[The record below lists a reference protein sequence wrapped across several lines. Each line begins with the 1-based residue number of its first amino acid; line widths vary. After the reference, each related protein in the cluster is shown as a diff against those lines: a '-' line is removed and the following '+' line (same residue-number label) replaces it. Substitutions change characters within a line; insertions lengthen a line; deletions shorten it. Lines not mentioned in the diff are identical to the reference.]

1 MNVLQMNRFK
11 CSTYVKASALA
22 VFSLLQPLTT
32 QAQTTL
38 SLDSCRAMALRN
50 NKQIGI
56 AREKQ
61 IVAENV
67 RKAARTQYLPRVT
80 AMGSYLHTSKEMSI
94 LSDDQKGALSNIGT
108 NIGEGFGQMKDA
120 LVAKLP
126 ELIKDKIISLEQ
138 AQFIQKLMPG
148 LEQGM
153 ASVAQGFNEA
163 GQSIVDAFRTDTR
176 NVYAVSV
183 MATMPV
189 YTGGRIVAANRMAD
203 ISEQLAAANTDS
215 QIQNT
220 IYDIDNAYWMVVSL
234 RQKQKLAESFVNTLK
249 KLDDD
254 VQKMIA
260 EGVATKSDG
269 LQVNV
274 KLNEAEMLKLK
285 VDNGLSL
292 SRMLL
297 CQLCGLDLNSDINL
311 VDENLQDIS
320 LGDVEMDASMEAVFE
335 ARPEVRMLESMV
347 GLSEQSIKMARASN
361 LPTLM
366 VAGGYSATNPNVFNS
381 FQKKFGGMWS
391 VGAVLTIPVLNWGEG
406 CYKTRAAKA
415 TSRMASLEVDEAK
428 EMIELQIS
436 QSKHKL
442 TEARERLSMATK
454 NIQKAD
460 ENLRSANLGYREGI
474 ISSTTLLQAQ
484 TAWLEAQSQKLD
496 AQIDVR
502 LAIVN
507 LNKSLGRL
515 Y

>member
-1 MNVLQMNRFK
+1 MNMLRCNTF
-11 CSTYVKASALA
+11 VKASALA
-22 VFSLLQPLTT
+22 VFSLLQPMTL
-32 QAQTTL
+32 QAQTPL

-61 IVAENV
+61 VAAENV
-67 RKAARTQYLPRVT
+67 RKSARTQYLPRVT
-80 AMGSYLHTSKEMSI
+80 AMGTYLHTSKEMSI
-94 LSDDQKGALSNIGT
+94 LSNDQKDAIANIGT
-108 NIGEGFGQMKDA
+108 SIGEGFGQMQQA

-126 ELIKDKIISLEQ
+126 EMIQDKIITLEQ
-138 AQFIQKLMPG
+138 AQIIQKLMPG
-148 LEQGM
+148 IQQGM
-153 ASVAQGFNEA
+153 ANVSQAFNEV

-183 MATMPV
+183 MASMPV

-215 QIQNT
+215 KIQST
-220 IYDIDNAYWMVVSL
+220 IYDTDYAYWMVVSL
-234 RQKQKLAESFVNTLK
+234 KQKQKLADSFVATLQ
-249 KLDDD
+249 KLDSD

-269 LQVNV
+269 LQVSV
-274 KLNEAEMLKLK
+274 KLNEAEMLQQK
-285 VDNGLSL
+285 VENGLSL

-297 CQLCGLDLNSDINL
+297 CQLCGLDVNTDIRL
-311 VDENLQDIS
+311 ADEEAADIS
-320 LGDVEMDASMEAVFE
+320 LGDAELSASMEAVYE
-335 ARPEVRMLESMV
+335 SRPEIRMLESMV
-347 GLSEQSIKMARASN
+347 GLSEQSVKIARATN

-391 VGAVLTIPVLNWGEG
+391 VGAVLTVPVLNWGDG

-415 TSRMASLEVDEAK
+415 ATRMASLEVDEAK
-428 EMIELQIS
+428 EMIELQVS
-436 QSKHKL
+436 QSQHKL
-442 TEARERLSMATK
+442 SEARKRLSMASK
-454 NIQKAD
+454 NIQKAE
-460 ENLRSANLGYREGI
+460 ENLRSANLGYREGM

>member
-1 MNVLQMNRFK
+1 MNRIISSFGAK
-11 CSTYVKASALA
+11 TSALA
-22 VFSLLQPLTT
+22 LLMLLQSMTLL
-32 QAQTTL
+32 AQTTL

-56 AREKQ
+56 AHEKQ
-61 IVAENV
+61 IAAENT
-67 RKAARTQYLPRVT
+67 RKVARTQYLPRVT

-94 LSDDQKGALSNIGT
+94 LSDDQKNALGNIGT
-108 NIGEGFGQMKDA
+108 NIGEGLGQMKEA

-126 ELIKDKIISLEQ
+126 EMIQEKIISLEQ
-138 AQFIQKLMPG
+138 AQFIQKLMP
-148 LEQGM
+148 EIQQGM
-153 ASVAQGFNEA
+153 ASIAQGFNEA

-183 MATMPV
+183 MASMPV
-189 YTGGRIVAANRMAD
+189 YAGGRIVAANRMAE

-215 QIQNT
+215 KIQNT
-220 IYDIDNAYWMVVSL
+220 IYDTDYAYWMVVSL

-249 KLDDD
+249 KLDSD

-269 LQVNV
+269 LQVSV

-297 CQLCGLDLNSDINL
+297 CQICGIDLHSDICL

-320 LGDVEMDASMEAVFE
+320 LGDVEMDASMESVFE
-335 ARPEVRMLESMV
+335 VRPEVRMLKSMV
-347 GLSEQSIKMARASN
+347 GLSEQSIKMARATN
-361 LPTLM
+361 LPTLV

-391 VGAVLTIPVLNWGEG
+391 VGAVLTVPVLNWGEG
-406 CYKTRAAKA
+406 CYKTRVAKA
-415 TSRMASLEVDEAK
+415 SSRIASLEVDEAK
-428 EMIELQIS
+428 EMIELQVN

-442 TEARERLSMATK
+442 TEARERLSIASK
-454 NIQKAD
+454 NIEKAD
-460 ENLRSANLGYREGI
+460 ENLRSANIGYREGI
-474 ISSTTLLQAQ
+474 ISSTTLLQAE
-484 TAWLEAQSQKLD
+484 TAWLEAQTQKLD

-502 LAIVN
+502 LAMVN

>member
-1 MNVLQMNRFK
+1 MNMLRCNTF
-11 CSTYVKASALA
+11 VKASALA
-22 VFSLLQPLTT
+22 IFSLLQPMTL
-32 QAQTTL
+32 QAQAPL

-61 IVAENV
+61 VAAENV
-67 RKAARTQYLPRVT
+67 RKSARTQYLPRVT
-80 AMGSYLHTSKEMSI
+80 AMGTYLHTSKEMSI
-94 LSDDQKGALSNIGT
+94 LSNDQKDAIGNIGT
-108 NIGEGFGQMKDA
+108 NIGEGFGQMQKA

-126 ELIKDKIISLEQ
+126 EMIQDKIITLEQ
-138 AQFIQKLMPG
+138 AQIIQNLMPG
-148 LEQGM
+148 IQQGM
-153 ASVAQGFNEA
+153 ANVSQAFNEV

-183 MATMPV
+183 MASMPV

-203 ISEQLAAANTDS
+203 ISEKLAAANTDS
-215 QIQNT
+215 KIQST
-220 IYDIDNAYWMVVSL
+220 IYDTDYAYWMVVSL
-234 RQKQKLAESFVNTLK
+234 KQKQKLADSFVATLQ
-249 KLDDD
+249 KLDSD

-269 LQVNV
+269 LQVSV
-274 KLNEAEMLKLK
+274 KLNEAEMLQQK
-285 VDNGLSL
+285 VENGLSL

-297 CQLCGLDLNSDINL
+297 CQLCGLDVNTDIRL
-311 VDENLQDIS
+311 ADEEAADIS
-320 LGDVEMDASMEAVFE
+320 LGDAELSASMEAVYE
-335 ARPEVRMLESMV
+335 SRPEIRMLESMV
-347 GLSEQSIKMARASN
+347 GLSEQSVKIARATN

-391 VGAVLTIPVLNWGEG
+391 VGAVLTVPVLNWGDG

-415 TSRMASLEVDEAK
+415 ATRMASLEVDEAK
-428 EMIELQIS
+428 EMIELQVS
-436 QSKHKL
+436 QSQHKL
-442 TEARERLSMATK
+442 SEARKRLSMATQ
-454 NIQKAD
+454 NIQKAE
-460 ENLRSANLGYREGI
+460 ENLRSANLGYREGM